1 MPRSLAAIIALR
13 YVSMGRRSQLVS
25 FMSLLTIAGLSMSI
39 AILVTVLSVMNG
51 FDREMRENILGIL
64 PHITV
69 YTTEQGWPEQWQ
81 EVERV
86 LDTYPAVTGRSP
98 LVETMGVAATASSS
112 RGVLVNGLNPERDE
126 SFSALSGFM
135 REGSL
140 EAMHQQRFSV
150 VIGETLANELDVGVG
165 DRLRLFSLSLSV
177 NPISVLPHQRE
188 FTVAGIYRVGTQ
200 ELDSALALIR
210 LDDARALF
218 RVRGAHTAL
227 RLQTS
232 DLLAANTLARDITR
246 DLPPGFFLQTW
257 TRQFGAIYENIR
269 LSRSIVGLLLWLLV
283 AVAAFNLVVSLV
295 MIVRDK
301 RGDIA
306 ILRTLGATPGT
317 IGRIFLLQG
326 CMVGVIGTVIGLTLG
341 VLLSLTASDIVSWIE
356 RMSGTDML
364 SADVY
369 PVDFLP
375 SRLLLSDFVIVSTG
389 VFVLCLLASVY
400 PAWRASRVQPAAAL
414 RME

>member
-1 MPRSLAAIIALR
+1 MWRSLPISIALR
-13 YVSMGRRSQLVS
+13 YVGMGRRSQLVS
-25 FMSLLTIAGLSMSI
+25 FMSLLTIAGLSLSI
-39 AILVTVLSVMNG
+39 AILITVLSVMNG

-69 YTTEQGWPEQWQ
+69 HTTEHGWPEQWQ
-81 EVERV
+81 LVEQV
-86 LDTYPAVTGRSP
+86 LDGHPQVIGRSP
-98 LVETMGVAATASSS
+98 MVETIGVVSTANTS
-112 RGVLVNGLNPERDE
+112 RGVLVNGMDTERDDNLQ
-126 SFSALSGFM
+126 SMARFM

-140 EAMHQQRFSV
+140 DALTAQRFTV
-150 VIGETLANELDVGVG
+150 VIGESLANELDVGVG
-165 DRLRLFSLSLSV
+165 DTLRLFSLGLSV
-177 NPISVLPHQRE
+177 NPVSVLPNQRQ

-218 RVRGAHTAL
+218 RVRGSHTAL
-227 RLQTS
+227 RLQTN
-232 DLLAANTLARDITR
+232 DLLAANSLARDITR
-246 DLPPGFFLQTW
+246 DLPSGFYLETW
-257 TRQFGAIYENIR
+257 TRQFGAIYENIL
-269 LSRSIVGLLLWLLV
+269 LSRTIVGLLLWLLV

-306 ILRTLGATPGT
+306 ILRTMGATPGT

-326 CMVGVIGTVIGLTLG
+326 CMVGMIGTVIGLALG
-341 VLLSLTASDIVSWIE
+341 TVLSLTASDIVSWIE
-356 RMSGTDML
+356 GLSGTEML

-375 SRLLLSDFVIVSTG
+375 SQLLFSDVAVVIAG